1 MARGAMAKRSR
12 RERREGQLERAIAS
26 DGLEA
31 VEALMER
38 SPELAVKSCLR
49 LFESLPPAPGERSK
63 LDALAARLAGR
74 LRQAGRCEQALRLAQ
89 AGGRRT
95 PRLCLEEALAA
106 FALGDAA
113 TATNAARD
121 GGNEVVTVLAPLLRA
136 GAGEPV
142 GDEPPA
148 SASAAA
154 RDLFRVAATCERL
167 RGGEG
172 ERATAPASAGGLLG
186 PELSAA
192 FDLVQGPPER
202 GRRALEV
209 LSASAALRAS
219 LPVRRALAATAL
231 DCDLGAADEL
241 ARLWALDPEGVHEL
255 RRRES
260 AKRLQAIADLSRATL
275 ADRLA
280 REDVSLFAESERGA
294 AYLYRG
300 FGLLGSNPTQA
311 EAACDRAIEF
321 GADVGEALRGKM
333 LAQRKRLGAKGPPT
347 PREIA
352 ALGEAAFRLHRALAR
367 TPGAEALAGAAAI
380 AAAEAWVQAGER
392 PRAVEALGVARAS
405 AQRFAASAVA
415 TKIDLLEAELWRP
428 EPARA
433 LVLVEAALARDPR
446 HLAAWTRKVELL
458 EALGDAERLD
468 AALAEGA
475 GATGDAGL
483 ARRSRASRRR
493 RGALAPFEGLRP
505 GVVSAGELAD
515 EVWETELLPEL
526 GDPSA
531 WLPPVAWA
539 CRAAL
544 AFEARLAFDVA
555 TLVMVMARSTDR
567 RACDRFLERLLGAWR
582 AQPEAVGRIATVGLR
597 LDALDGYMNAVTQR
611 AADPEAPAA
620 EALAALLEAAIAVH
634 DDELVDT
641 MVRRKAVSKRLGAAG
656 VKRLKQ
662 LAKQVRER
670 GCAEGFERRHAE
682 DILDGVDKLL
692 SPAFSTARLKPQ
704 VEAEDERDAQGD
716 SLGQVVLP
724 MLGLPPSRLEAL
736 PPELQE
742 RFAERALRILSRGTD
757 SAALAEMKALLL
769 DVGFRPDEIARALG
783 GGQGI
788 PKRGKGRPK

>member
-1 MARGAMAKRSR
+1 MAKRSR
-12 RERREGQLERAIAS
+12 RERREGQLERAIES
-26 DGLEA
+26 DGLAA
-31 VEALMER
+31 VEALIER
-38 SPELAVKSCLR
+38 SPELATKPCLR
-49 LFESLPPAPGERSK
+49 LLESPPSAPGERDQ

-74 LRQAGRCEQALRLAQ
+74 LRQAGRCEQALRVAQ
-89 AGGRRT
+89 AGDRRT

-106 FALGDAA
+106 FAFGDAA
-113 TATNAARD
+113 TAAVAARD
-121 GGNEVVTVLAPLLRA
+121 GGVEVATVLAPLLRA
-136 GAGEPV
+136 SAREPV

-148 SASAAA
+148 FASAAA

-172 ERATAPASAGGLLG
+172 ERATEQALAGGLLG

-192 FDLVQGPPER
+192 FDLVRGPPER

-209 LSASAALRAS
+209 LSASPALRAS
-219 LPVRRALAATAL
+219 LPARRAVAAAAL
-231 DCDLGAADEL
+231 DRDLGAADEL
-241 ARLWALDPEGVHEL
+241 ASLWALDAEGAHEL
-255 RRRES
+255 RQREGTR
-260 AKRLQAIADLSRATL
+260 RLQAVADLSRATL
-275 ADRLA
+275 AERLA

-347 PREIA
+347 PREIT

-367 TPGAEALAGAAAI
+367 TPGNEALAGAAAI

-392 PRAVEALGVARAS
+392 PRAAEALGAARS
-405 AQRFAASAVA
+405 IAQRFAASAVA
-415 TKIDLLEAELWRP
+415 TKIDLLEAELWQH

-446 HLAAWTRKVELL
+446 HLAAWTRKVALL

-483 ARRSRASRRR
+483 ARRSRASQRR

-515 EVWETELLPEL
+515 EVWQTELSPDL
-526 GDPSA
+526 GDSSA

-544 AFEARLAFDVA
+544 AFEAQLAFDLA
-555 TLVMVMARSTDR
+555 TLVMVEARSTDAS
-567 RACDRFLERLLGAWR
+567 ACDRFLERLLGAWR
-582 AQPEAVGRIATVGLR
+582 AQPEAVGRVATVGLMFE
-597 LDALDGYMNAVTQR
+597 ALDGYTNAVTQR
-611 AADPEAPAA
+611 AADAEAPAA
-620 EALAALLEAAIAVH
+620 EALVALLEAAIAVH
-634 DDELVDT
+634 DDELVAT
-641 MVRRKAVSKRLGAAG
+641 MVRRKAVSKRLGPAG

-670 GCAEGFERRHAE
+670 GCAEGFERRHGE
-682 DILDGVDKLL
+682 DILDAVDKVL
-692 SPAFSTARLKPQ
+692 SPAFSTARLKPHLR
-704 VEAEDERDAQGD
+704 AEGEGEGQGD
-716 SLGQVVLP
+716 SLGQIVLP
-724 MLGLPPSRLEAL
+724 MLGLPPARLEAL

-742 RFAERALRILSRGTD
+742 LFAERALRILARPPD
-757 SAALAEMKALLL
+757 STSIAQLKALLL
-769 DVGFRPDEIARALG
+769 DVGFRPDEVARALG
-783 GGQGI
+783 RGQDM
-788 PKRGKGRPK
+788 PKRGKGRST